1 MLPQKKNKTESQIV
15 KRKYTTKV
23 NFSNKKERKY
33 SFRKNEEAREKDSE
47 DESEKCVYIGSFC
60 KVSPV

>member
-1 MLPQKKNKTESQIV
+1 MLPQKKKTESQIV

-47 DESEKCVYIGSFC
+47 DESEKCVYI
-60 KVSPV
+60 